1 MEDRFDRALFAT
13 VLLALA
19 LLISVSSVARFP
31 APLRLTS
38 PFAGMPAVG
47 DHGTSASRLMTLR

>member
-31 APLRLTS
+31 APLRTAR
-38 PFAGMPAVG
+38 PFAGIPAAG
-47 DHGTSASRLMTLR
+47 DHGPSASRLMMVR